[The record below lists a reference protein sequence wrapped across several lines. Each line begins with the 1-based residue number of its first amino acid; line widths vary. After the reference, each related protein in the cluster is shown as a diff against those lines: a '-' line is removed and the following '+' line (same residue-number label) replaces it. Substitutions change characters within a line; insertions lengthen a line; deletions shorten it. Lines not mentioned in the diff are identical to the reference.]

1 MTNSAANSDVTTAGV
16 ARLAFIAG
24 VVGAAIS
31 VIGGFFDSAQ
41 FFRSY
46 IVAYIFWLAIPL
58 GSLAFLMLHFLVG
71 GRWGVMIRRLL
82 ESATRT
88 LPLIALLFVLVY
100 LFPVYWMIATSLK
113 TSAAIFATPPQV
125 VRAYLGAAHA

>member
-71 GRWGVMIRRLL
+71 GGWGVMIRRLL

-88 LPLIALLFVLVY
+88 LPLTALLFVPLLFGLQAVY
-100 LFPVYWMIATSLK
+100 PWAAPEHIAED
-113 TSAAIFATPPQV
+113 
-125 VRAYLGAAHA
+125 

>member
-1 MTNSAANSDVTTAGV
+1 MNTPATNSNGTIQGV

-24 VVGAAIS
+24 AVGAAIS

-58 GSLAFLMLHFLVG
+58 GSLAFLMMHFLVG
-71 GRWGVMIRRLL
+71 GI
-82 ESATRT
+82 
-88 LPLIALLFVLVY
+88 
-100 LFPVYWMIATSLK
+100 
-113 TSAAIFATPPQV
+113 
-125 VRAYLGAAHA
+125 GA